1 MAHRRAQIR
10 LGRQVAAAAQNEAA
24 GLAVLAVQLVQV
36 KRFESHFLDVAE
48 HVVQPDGVGLEQAT
62 ELELAIGRL

>member
-24 GLAVLAVQLVQV
+24 GLAVLAVQRVQV
-36 KRFESHFLDVAE
+36 KRFEGHFLDVAE
-48 HVVQPDGVGLEQAT
+48 HVVQPDRVGLEQAT